1 MRNGGLH
8 PAGAGRSS
16 GPYSTH
22 YPQEEDK
29 LRPLSPYVSVVLMA
43 ILLAG
48 ACGEGEEPESQTM
61 EPSPLPVAAAEA
73 RVDTLLEVI
82 ESTGRVSSART
93 QELTA
98 QIQGEVVQAPLREGT
113 QVEEGNVV
121 FRIASGEQAAALS
134 EARSAYRSAQA
145 LFEFECEHYQGELT
159 EEVRRMLRRTTGLED
174 ASAAL
179 SRAQT
184 QYSNAAVRAS
194 FDGVVSE
201 LVAKEGVVVY
211 PGGRLGTIV
220 DPNNLEVTVDLDERQ
235 LSKCNLGQRVF
246 LTIPSLGD
254 TTLTGSV
261 ASVAPVVDP
270 TLRAG
275 RVVVELPGI
284 PNLRPGATAHVEIV
298 IGIHPRELV
307 IPEEA
312 VLVRD
317 QRDMVFVVKEG
328 KADWRYVT
336 LGPSGRGM
344 VAVEEGLEEGEQV
357 ITSGHYS
364 LAHDAPVAV
373 VE

>member
-1 MRNGGLH
+1 
-8 PAGAGRSS
+8 
-16 GPYSTH
+16 
-22 YPQEEDK
+22 
-29 LRPLSPYVSVVLMA
+29 VVFVA

-48 ACGEGEEPESQTM
+48 ACGEEEEQQRETM

-73 RVDTLLEVI
+73 RMDTLLEVI

-98 QIQGEVVQAPLREGT
+98 QIQGEVVQAPLREGA
-113 QVEEGNVV
+113 QVEEGDVV

-145 LFEFECEHYQGELT
+145 LFEFECDNYQGELT
-159 EEVRRMLRRTTGLED
+159 DDVRRMLRRTTGLED

-211 PGGRLGTIV
+211 PGSRLGTVV
-220 DPNNLEVTVDLDERQ
+220 DPENLEVSVDLDERQ
-235 LSKCNLGQRVF
+235 LSKCEPGQRTY
-246 LTIPSLGD
+246 LTVPSLND
-254 TTLTGSV
+254 TTLVGSV

-275 RVVVELPGI
+275 RVVVSLPGM

-298 IGIHPRELV
+298 TAVHPDRLV
-307 IPEEA
+307 VPEEA
-312 VLVRD
+312 ILVRD
-317 QRDMVFVVKEG
+317 QRDMVFVVEEG
-328 KADWRYVT
+328 RADWRYVT